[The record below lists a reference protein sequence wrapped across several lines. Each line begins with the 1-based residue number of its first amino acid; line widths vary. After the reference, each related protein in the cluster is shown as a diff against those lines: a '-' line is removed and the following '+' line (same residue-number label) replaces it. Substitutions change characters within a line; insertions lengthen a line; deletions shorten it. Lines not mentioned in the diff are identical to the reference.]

1 MDVGEY
7 LRASPADYPRHSWKA
22 NSASQQRLRQR
33 NNFLLFYALAR
44 PTIRVMRHGY
54 LILLAG
60 FALSGLAAEPP
71 KSRTRAEVDAVLG
84 KQQPAGFALKPLRV
98 CLVAS
103 KQDHGPGEH
112 DYPAWQTNWTKLLG
126 NAPRVSVTNAW
137 KWPETFENID
147 VVVLYF
153 WNHEWHTNQTHYQ
166 QLDEFL
172 ARGGGLV
179 ALHSATIADN
189 EPEKL
194 AERVGLAFQ
203 PGKSKYRHGP
213 LDLKLVASADEPIT
227 RSLPRQIQFVDESYW
242 PMFGDA
248 NQVKLLATTNEEGK
262 DWPMIWTYEKGRGRV
277 FASIVGHYT
286 WSYDDPLFRII
297 VLRGIAWTAREPV
310 NRLERLAILG
320 VKFAE

>member
-1 MDVGEY
+1 MRRIYMLLVG
-7 LRASPADYPRHSWKA
+7 
-22 NSASQQRLRQR
+22 
-33 NNFLLFYALAR
+33 AL
-44 PTIRVMRHGY
+44 
-54 LILLAG
+54 G

-71 KSRTRAEVDAVLG
+71 KHRTRAEIDAILG
-84 KQQPAGFALKPLRV
+84 KEQPGSFALKPLRV

-126 NAPRVSVTNAW
+126 NAPRVWVTNAW

-153 WNHEWHTNQTHYQ
+153 WNHAWHTNQTHYQ

-172 ARGGGLV
+172 DRGGGLV
-179 ALHSATIADN
+179 VLHSATIADR

-194 AERVGLAFQ
+194 AQRIGLAFQ
-203 PGKSKYRHGP
+203 PGKSKYRHGS
-213 LDLKLVASADEPIT
+213 LDLKLVAPENEPIT
-227 RSLPRQIQFVDESYW
+227 RGLPRDIHFVDESYW
-242 PMFGDA
+242 PMFGDT
-248 NQVKLLATTNEEGK
+248 NQVTLLATAKEEGK
-262 DWPMIWTYEKGRGRV
+262 DWPMIWTSEKGKGRV
-277 FASIVGHYT
+277 FASIVGHYS

-297 VLRGIAWTAREPV
+297 VLRAIAWAAREPIG
-310 NRLERLAILG
+310 RLERLATVG